1 MKNWCSILLLTLGLL
16 VFSVFAHAASGR
28 IPWHLYLIGMG
39 IISTII
45 AIIIT
50 SRKKNLENMG
60 IRILVWG
67 VYFWIVTF
75 IQLILLSLIYV
86 LV

>member
-1 MKNWCSILLLTLGLL
+1 MKNWGSILLLTLGLL
-16 VFSVFAHAASGR
+16 VFSAFAHASSGR

-39 IISTII
+39 IISTVI

-50 SRKKNLENMG
+50 SRKKNLENTG